1 MEVHAEAAGLWSV
14 IFFYATVL
22 VGTILHSYCQH
33 QSGAAERDEDA
44 TRRHAEAHADGGPDA
59 VVPCLLVVY
68 FFSFSAGCLLWA
80 AAGVRWVHPV
90 QSGPVQ
96 LAGAALLLTCTLLFV
111 ATHMSMGENWSP
123 QPEVKVQHQLV
134 TRGVF
139 RWARH
144 PMYAVFLWASIGTLL
159 ATLNWLIAWCVFWLC
174 AGHVSPHRD
183 GGAHPDGALRQ
194 PMAGISPARPR
205 PRPAMV
211 LLGL

>member
-1 MEVHAEAAGLWSV
+1 MEMASTTTRARATWGPGSVRRYAARWLWSV

-123 QPEVKVQHQLV
+123 QPEVKVQHQKV
-134 TRGVF
+134 VRASRAASSAGRGTRCMPSSCGPAS
-139 RWARH
+139 ARC
-144 PMYAVFLWASIGTLL
+144 S
-159 ATLNWLIAWCVFWLC
+159 
-174 AGHVSPHRD
+174 
-183 GGAHPDGALRQ
+183 
-194 PMAGISPARPR
+194 RP
-205 PRPAMV
+205 
-211 LLGL
+211 